1 MSELREKLK
10 KIPEMFLYQRYI
22 DNKLAEDFIL
32 DLCKYVDRIN
42 TLKHETVEEYKER
55 TGKQFSHDSIVYVFI
70 EPEDVL
76 GEWDFMRYRKAIN
89 LGYMDDET
97 IVVKENHGKPEEH
110 NV

>member
-42 TLKHETVEEYKER
+42 TPKHETVEELREAYTAIVDLSEGEVGEFSGCSQCGGHD
-55 TGKQFSHDSIVYVFI
+55 TIGKHLD
-70 EPEDVL
+70 
-76 GEWDFMRYRKAIN
+76 
-89 LGYMDDET
+89 T
-97 IVVKENHGKPEEH
+97 CVVIRAEKWLENHGKPEEH